1 MVAEPSDSPSDRE
14 PHPTFTSATEAI
26 ESSNNQEP
34 CPIITSEPASSGPK
48 PDGIE
53 GSSSPEKF
61 DEPVLAEEPKLDV
74 VECPTPEPPQVLK
87 EVPRF
92 VFPKTSPRI
101 TQFPSPVRHI
111 HIRSSASRD

>member
-14 PHPTFTSATEAI
+14 PHPTITSATEAL

-34 CPIITSEPASSGPK
+34 YPIITSEPASSGPK
-48 PDGIE
+48 PDSIE
-53 GSSSPEKF
+53 YSSSPEKF

-74 VECPTPEPPQVLK
+74 VECPTPEPPKVLK

-92 VFPKTSPRI
+92 VFPKTPPRM
-101 TQFPSPVRHI
+101 TQFPSPVGYI
-111 HIRSSASRD
+111 HIRSSDSRD